1 DERLEA
7 RAKDGLY
14 HLGDLN
20 FRVRSD
26 GDTAWRSFSTAA
38 KRAPVAPLA
47 ASGYI
52 LAAAD
57 LAPTLPA
64 DVPLAVKRYWQSVDG
79 HLVLRFELANNTAA
93 PLEIGALGIPMIFNN
108 ILQDKHLDEAHADN
122 VFFDPYIG
130 QDAGYLQVSRLHG
143 EGPVLLVL
151 PHENAAFEAYRPLND
166 DPTPRSIVFEGF
178 HEWMIHSKAYAET
191 EWKSVEQWN
200 EPTSSV
206 LQPDETT
213 SIALRFVMAPDIRQ
227 IEETL
232 VKQNRPVAAGMP
244 GYVVPRDVPAILFIR
259 YASNVESIESH
270 PEDALTIVKGKPT
283 KNGWLAYEIAG
294 NQWGR

>member
-38 KRAPVAPLA
+38 KRAPVATLA

-79 HLVLRFELANNTAA
+79 HLVLRFELANKTAA

-151 PHENAAFEAYRPLND
+151 PPENAAFEAYRPLND
-166 DPTPRSIVFEGF
+166 DPTPRSILFEGF
-178 HEWMIHSKAYAET
+178 HEWTIHSKAYAET
-191 EWKSVEQWN
+191 EWKGVAQWT
-200 EPTSSV
+200 EPTSAI
-206 LQPDETT
+206 LQPGETT
-213 SIALRFVMAPDIRQ
+213 STARRFVMAPGLRQ

-232 VKQNRPVAAGMP
+232 AQQHRPVAVGIP
-244 GYVVPRDVPAILFIR
+244 GYVVPQDVPAKLFIN
-259 YASNVESIESH
+259 YANDIKSIASY
-270 PEDALTIVKGKPT
+270 PANALG
-283 KNGWLAYEIAG
+283 
-294 NQWGR
+294 